1 MNIQDTHNLI
11 LLIVN
16 KEQNAY
22 LSHED
27 IDLVLDRA
35 QLTLFNQ
42 YHTNPKLPPNAQ
54 GFIYGNNQT
63 IDDALSPFK
72 YKYTFTTSSN
82 GIVTLPSDYMH
93 LISVYTTVYNSTLAR
108 NVYSAVQ
115 VMNEEELIQRL
126 ESQVVPVTSDDPIG
140 IMNYQNKIQLFPEAV
155 SSGGVYYFRRPL
167 TPKFAYTQSGRTI
180 TYDSNNSQDLEWR
193 DSDVMNIVSIAL
205 SYYGL
210 NMSSQDVQQFAELK
224 TQQGT

>member
-35 QLTLFNQ
+35 QLALFNQ
-42 YHTNPKLPPNAQ
+42 YYTNPKLPPNAQ
-54 GFIYGNNQT
+54 PYTYGNNQP

-72 YKYTFTTSSN
+72 SKYTFTTSSN
-82 GIVTLPSDYMH
+82 GIVTLPNDFMH
-93 LISVYTTVYNSTLAR
+93 LLSAYTTVYNSTLAR

-115 VMNEEELIQRL
+115 VLNEEELIQRL
-126 ESQVVPVTSDDPIG
+126 ESQVIPITNDDPIG
-140 IMNYQNKIQLFPEAV
+140 IMNSQNRIQLFPEQV

-167 TPKFAYTQSGRTI
+167 APVFAYTQSGRVI
-180 TYDSNNSQDLEWR
+180 TYNSGSSQDLEWR
-193 DSDVMNIVSIAL
+193 DSDVLNVISIAL

-210 NMSSQDVQQFAELK
+210 NMSSQDVMQFAELK
-224 TQQGT
+224 NQQGQ